1 MGPVPVAREA
11 GTMNQT
17 PTTTDAESTPVPLE
31 ELFPGAADASD
42 GASDGAGASGAG
54 VPPAGDPHGSDDV
67 DPDDAAPPAER
78 RRRSFYAE
86 AWRRFPRDIGYLLLT
101 AALFATVYF
110 AVPTV
115 VYGLIDT
122 LLSSSGLFAA
132 VALFGALFAAR
143 ALGALERIRIGW
155 AEPRP
160 IRPVDWS
167 PRWTQ
172 NRAMRILSA
181 VANPHYWLYLLHA
194 VVVYPLVALVTL
206 GAGAL
211 LVVGL
216 VLPVLGS
223 IAVLMYGGR
232 VDAYIAEAG
241 FTPPTSW
248 IPVVVAGG
256 VTMILS
262 AVLLPLW
269 SRGSTLAHYWTDH
282 ALLGGFRSDALERRV
297 QGLEQSRAGAVTAEG
312 QTLRQI
318 ERDLHDGPQQRLVRL
333 RMDLAAA
340 ERAMDADPERAR
352 TLIAEASAHA
362 HDTLEELRALSRGF
376 APPILLDRGLVAA
389 LEALASRSTV
399 PVALD
404 VQIPEGL
411 ALPTEVERNV
421 YFTVSELLTNVAK
434 HSGATRADV
443 TLALVSD
450 LDGDRVLAARV
461 TDDGQGGASVQEGHG
476 LEGLLGRLGALDG
489 DVSIS
494 SPAGGPT
501 RITARV
507 PLVALNGTPTD
518 PRAAA
523 DGTLDDAGTG
533 SGGRTTAPPAA

>member
-1 MGPVPVAREA
+1 
-11 GTMNQT
+11 MNT
-17 PTTTDAESTPVPLE
+17 TPPTTEAESTPVPFE
-31 ELFPGAADASD
+31 ELLPDAPDASD
-42 GASDGAGASGAG
+42 AGGPPSDAAG
-54 VPPAGDPHGSDDV
+54 GSDDV
-67 DPDDAAPPAER
+67 DPDEAAPPVA
-78 RRRSFYAE
+78 RRRSLYSS
-86 AWRRFPRDIGYLLLT
+86 AWRRVPRDIGYMLLT
-101 AALFATVYF
+101 GILCVTVYLALPNIVF
-110 AVPTV
+110 S
-115 VYGLIDT
+115 LISE
-122 LLSSSGLFAA
+122 LLWSASGLFAA
-132 VALFGALFAAR
+132 LALSVVLFGSLFAAR
-143 ALGALERIRIGW
+143 GLGAVERVRIGW

-160 IRPVDWS
+160 IRPVDWT

-172 NRAMRILSA
+172 NRAMRLLSA

-194 VVVYPLVALVTL
+194 VVVYPVVAIVTL
-206 GAGAL
+206 GAGVLLAL
-211 LVVGL
+211 GFIA
-216 VLPVLGS
+216 PALGG
-223 IAVLMYGGR
+223 IAVLAQGWQINLLLERFGYDPAR
-232 VDAYIAEAG
+232 TWTLAFVL
-241 FTPPTSW
+241 S
-248 IPVVVAGG
+248 G

-262 AVLLPLW
+262 VVLLPLW
-269 SRGSTLAHYWTDH
+269 TRGATLAHYWTDH

-523 DGTLDDAGTG
+523 DGIADGAGAG

>member
-1 MGPVPVAREA
+1 MGHVPHAREA

-17 PTTTDAESTPVPLE
+17 PSATEAESTPVPLE
-31 ELFPGAADASD
+31 EILPADADASD
-42 GASDGAGASGAG
+42 AGGPPSDAAG
-54 VPPAGDPHGSDDV
+54 GSDDV
-67 DPDDAAPPAER
+67 GPDDAPTQR
-78 RRRSFYAE
+78 GRRRSFYSS

-101 AALFATVYF
+101 AVLCATVYLALPNIVF
-110 AVPTV
+110 
-115 VYGLIDT
+115 GLIGS
-122 LLSSSGLFAA
+122 LLSSETGLVAA
-132 VALFGALFAAR
+132 AALSVVLFGSLFAAR
-143 ALGALERIRIGW
+143 GLGALERIRIGW

-172 NRAMRILSA
+172 NAGMRLLSA
-181 VANPHYWLYLLHA
+181 VANPHYWLHLLHA

-206 GAGAL
+206 GAGAVL
-211 LVVGL
+211 AAGFVAPAVG
-216 VLPVLGS
+216 G
-223 IAVLMYGGR
+223 IAVLAEGWRINLFLARYGYDPSR
-232 VDAYIAEAG
+232 TWTLAFVLA
-241 FTPPTSW
+241 
-248 IPVVVAGG
+248 G
-256 VTMILS
+256 VTMVLS
-262 AVLLPLW
+262 VVLLPLW
-269 SRGSTLAHYWTDH
+269 ARGATLAHYWTDH
-282 ALLGGFRSDALERRV
+282 ALLGGFKSDVLERRV

-340 ERAMDADPERAR
+340 ERALDTDPERAR
-352 TLIAEASAHA
+352 TLIAEASEHA

-399 PVALD
+399 PVVLD
-404 VQIPEGL
+404 IRLPDDLV
-411 ALPTEVERNV
+411 LPTEVERNV

-434 HSGATRADV
+434 HSDATRADV

-450 LDGDRVLAARV
+450 LGDDRVLAARV
-461 TDDGQGGASVQEGHG
+461 TDDGRGGASIREGHG

-494 SPAGGPT
+494 SPQGGPT

-507 PLVALNGTPTD
+507 PLVALKGVPI
-518 PRAAA
+518 P
-523 DGTLDDAGTG
+523 
-533 SGGRTTAPPAA
+533 PPAA